1 MLTQPSQPRESI
13 DSVTNFGVSQ
23 CMAVD
28 FNSITCWPK
37 PLAVWLLRVCDWS
50 NIPQR
55 KSGFRS
61 YRENKDSKSF
71 LSRVETKLWF
81 SQSFGIAFNTLIVKE

>member
-13 DSVTNFGVSQ
+13 DLVTNFGVSQ

-28 FNSITCWPK
+28 FDSINCWPK
-37 PLAVWLLRVCDWS
+37 PLAVWLLRV
-50 NIPQR
+50 
-55 KSGFRS
+55 RS